1 MCYFE
6 EDGVKNSLPSKLL
19 QKVEEGGNNIVY
31 HYRCAQMGMRF
42 GTAQIPPSLFLS
54 LTPPSATYLHILTIC
69 PQVVGRGSGTV
80 QGDLFS

>member
-31 HYRCAQMGMRF
+31 HYRRAQMGMRF
-42 GTAQIPPSLFLS
+42 GTAQIPPSPFLS
-54 LTPPSATYLHILTIC
+54 LPPSATYLHILTIC
-69 PQVVGRGSGTV
+69 PHVVGRGSGTV